1 MGYCGVQF
9 RVTEDGSTQDPCDFS
24 FGTLCSSFQADGIWF
39 PQYPL
44 VLQFWVLWGA
54 VQADR
59 SPEDLCGFA
68 LSHYGVQFRLIKSGL
83 LKTSWGFCYRT
94 LWGSVQADRRCI
106 TTGPMWI
113 LLWDIVWFSSG
124 RWNLVPQN
132 TLRLQFGG
140 IVKVSVKAEGNW
152 TPQDL
157 LKVELR
163 DIVGFNSG

>member
-1 MGYCGVQF
+1 
-9 RVTEDGSTQDPCDFS
+9 
-24 FGTLCSSFQADGIWF
+24 
-39 PQYPL
+39 
-44 VLQFWVLWGA
+44 
-54 VQADR
+54 
-59 SPEDLCGFA
+59 
-68 LSHYGVQFRLIKSGL
+68 
-83 LKTSWGFCYRT
+83 
-94 LWGSVQADRRCI
+94 
-106 TTGPMWI
+106 MWI

-140 IVKVSVKAEGNW
+140 IVKVSVKTEGNW

>member
-106 TTGPMWI
+106 TTKTHVDFALGHCVVQFRQMESGSSEPTEAS
-113 LLWDIVWFSSG
+113 VWG
-124 RWNLVPQN
+124 HC
-132 TLRLQFGG
+132 
-140 IVKVSVKAEGNW
+140 
-152 TPQDL
+152 
-157 LKVELR
+157 
-163 DIVGFNSG
+163 